1 MSSTASQS
9 LINLLLESGVP
20 STEEAA
26 ELAVNLN
33 GGSWVSQVLDSGKVD
48 EQRFLVAIG
57 NFFRVPVTSI
67 DAKKIDR
74 ATLSVL
80 PSRFVFQHHIL
91 PVEVKENSV
100 VLATYD
106 LFNSI
111 GRQLA
116 SQLLKKPVEWVLVP
130 RAQVLRAMK
139 TLYGIGAETFDEI
152 LKTNRSFEVLQDTET
167 AIELNDDDPE
177 ASVVKFVNQI
187 IREAIFERATDI
199 HVEPLENDLRIRYR
213 IDGILHEVAVPPQLR
228 VLQSAIISRLKV
240 MSHMDIAE
248 RRLPQ
253 DGRMNLQS
261 NHQNIDVRVSTIP
274 TVNGESI
281 SLRLLSRSEQQFG
294 FDRLDLSEKQEKI
307 IRHLLAQPN
316 GIILLTGPTG
326 CGKSTSLYCFLSSIN
341 SVQRRIITIEEPVE
355 YRIPGVS
362 QIDVKPEIDLT
373 FAKGLRHIL
382 RQDPNVVMVGEIRD
396 IETADI
402 AIRAAMTGHLVF
414 STLHTNDA
422 VGGITRLL
430 DMDVE
435 PFLLASVVKSF
446 IAQRL
451 VRTICPDCVQLVD
464 YPREYLAEIS
474 FPVKELGTRFK
485 RGAGCDQCRQTGY
498 QGRAAI
504 YEICLITEPLRKLIM
519 QKRDGGELKQC
530 AIAEGMETLRQ
541 DGWRRVAQGKTT
553 IEEVVRVTQTDEVM
567 AETTEEAE
575 PVVAAESV
583 DAIVANSSNVPS
595 PKAWRG
601 YGRAA
606 GDGLPRGKQPSKKSD
621 VSHKLTK

>member
-1 MSSTASQS
+1 MSSPASQS
-9 LINLLLESGVP
+9 LINLLLEGGV
-20 STEEAA
+20 SSREEAA
-26 ELAVNLN
+26 QLAQNLN
-33 GGSWVSQVLDSGKVD
+33 GGSWTTQVLDSGKVD
-48 EQRFLVAIG
+48 EQRFLAAIG
-57 NFFRVPVTSI
+57 NLFRVPVVTIEAKSI
-67 DAKKIDR
+67 DR
-74 ATLSVL
+74 QTLSLL
-80 PSRFVFQHHIL
+80 PSRLVFQHHIL
-91 PVEVKENSV
+91 PIAEKENAV

-106 LFNSI
+106 LFNSV
-111 GRQLA
+111 GRQLVA
-116 SQLLKKPVEWVLVP
+116 QLLKKPVEWVLVP
-130 RAQVLRAMK
+130 R
-139 TLYGIGAETFDEI
+139 
-152 LKTNRSFEVLQDTET
+152 
-167 AIELNDDDPE
+167 
-177 ASVVKFVNQI
+177 
-187 IREAIFERATDI
+187 
-199 HVEPLENDLRIRYR
+199 
-213 IDGILHEVAVPPQLR
+213 PQLR
-228 VLQSAIISRLKV
+228 LLQSAIISRLKV
-240 MSHMDIAE
+240 MAHMDIAE

-253 DGRMNLQS
+253 DGRIQLHTS
-261 NHQNIDVRVSTIP
+261 NQDIDVRVSTIP

-281 SLRLLSRSEQQFG
+281 SLRLLSRTDQQFG
-294 FDRLDLSEKQEKI
+294 FERLDLSEKQSRI
-307 IRHLLAQPN
+307 IRNLLAQPN
-316 GIILLTGPTG
+316 GIILVTGPTG

-435 PFLLASVVKSF
+435 PFPLASVVKSF

-451 VRTICPDCVQLVD
+451 VRTICPDCAEVVD
-464 YPREYLAEIS
+464 YPRDYLAEIGV
-474 FPVKELGTRFK
+474 PVKELGTSFQ
-485 RGAGCDQCRQTGY
+485 RGTGCDQCRQTGY

-504 YEICLITEPLRKLIM
+504 YEVCVITEPLRRLIM
-519 QKRDGGELKQC
+519 QRRDGSELKQC
-530 AIAEGMETLRQ
+530 AIAERMETLRQ

-575 PVVAAESV
+575 PVVAA
-583 DAIVANSSNVPS
+583 
-595 PKAWRG
+595 G
-601 YGRAA
+601 AA
-606 GDGLPRGKQPSKKSD
+606 DIR
-621 VSHKLTK
+621 

>member
-1 MSSTASQS
+1 MNSAPSRS

-20 STEEAA
+20 SNEEA
-26 ELAVNLN
+26 EQLAVNLN
-33 GGSWVSQVLDSGKVD
+33 GGSWVGQVLDSGKVD
-48 EQRFLVAIG
+48 EQRFLGAIG
-57 NFFRVPVTSI
+57 NFFRVPVVSI

-74 ATLSVL
+74 ATLSAL

-91 PVEVKENSV
+91 PIEVKENSV

-116 SQLLKKPVEWVLVP
+116 
-130 RAQVLRAMK
+130 
-139 TLYGIGAETFDEI
+139 
-152 LKTNRSFEVLQDTET
+152 
-167 AIELNDDDPE
+167 
-177 ASVVKFVNQI
+177 
-187 IREAIFERATDI
+187 
-199 HVEPLENDLRIRYR
+199 
-213 IDGILHEVAVPPQLR
+213 VPPQLR
-228 VLQSAIISRLKV
+228 VLQSAIITRLKV

-253 DGRMNLQS
+253 DGRMNLHANNQE
-261 NHQNIDVRVSTIP
+261 IDVRVSTIP

-281 SLRLLSRSEQQFG
+281 SLRLLSRGEQQFN
-294 FDRLDLSEKQEKI
+294 FERLDLSEQQEKI

-355 YRIPGVS
+355 YRIAGVS

-396 IETADI
+396 VETADI

-435 PFLLASVVKSF
+435 PFLLASVVKAF

-451 VRTICPDCVQLVD
+451 VRTICPDCIEMVD
-464 YPREYLAEIS
+464 YPRDYLAEIGV
-474 FPVKELGTRFK
+474 PVKELGTRFQ

-504 YEICLITEPLRKLIM
+504 YEICLITEPMRKLIM
-519 QKRDGGELKQC
+519 KKRDGGELKQC
-530 AIAEGMETLRQ
+530 AVAEGMETLRH

-567 AETTEEAE
+567 AETTEEAG
-575 PVVAAESV
+575 PVVAAET
-583 DAIVANSSNVPS
+583 A
-595 PKAWRG
+595 
-601 YGRAA
+601 
-606 GDGLPRGKQPSKKSD
+606 
-621 VSHKLTK
+621 

>member
-1 MSSTASQS
+1 VNLATSNS
-9 LINLLLESGVP
+9 LIDLLLASGVP
-20 STEEAA
+20 SREEAV
-26 ELAVNLN
+26 ELSTNLN
-33 GGSWVSQVLDSGKVD
+33 GGSWTTQVLDSGKVD
-48 EQRFLVAIG
+48 EQRFLEAIG
-57 NFFRVPVTSI
+57 NFFQVPVMSI
-67 DAKKIDR
+67 DTKRIER
-74 ATLSVL
+74 ATLSLL

-91 PVEVKENSV
+91 PIETRDKTV

-106 LFNSI
+106 LFNSV

-116 SQLLKKPVEWVLVP
+116 SQLLKRPTEWVLVP
-130 RAQVLRAMK
+130 RAQILRAMK
-139 TLYGIGAETFDEI
+139 TVYGVGAETFDEI
-152 LKTNRSFEVLQDTET
+152 LKTNRSFEGVQD
-167 AIELNDDDPE
+167 IEMATDLDANDPE
-177 ASVVKFVNQI
+177 ASVVKFVNQV
-187 IREAIFERATDI
+187 IREAIVERATDI

-228 VLQSAIISRLKV
+228 LLQSAILSRLKV
-240 MSHMDIAE
+240 MAHMDIAE

-253 DGRMNLQS
+253 DGRINLQA
-261 NHQNIDVRVSTIP
+261 HDQNIDVRVSTIP

-281 SLRLLSRSEQQFG
+281 SLRLLSRTETQNFG
-294 FDRLDLSEKQEKI
+294 FDRLDMSEKQGSIVKA
-307 IRHLLAQPN
+307 LLAQPN

-355 YRIPGVS
+355 YRLPGVS

-396 IETADI
+396 VETADI
-402 AIRAAMTGHLVF
+402 SIRAAMTGHLVF

-435 PFLLASVVKSF
+435 PFLLSSVVKAF

-451 VRTICPDCVQLVD
+451 VRTICPHCVKMYD

-474 FPVKELGTRFK
+474 VPAEMGTQFP
-485 RGAGCDQCRQTGY
+485 RGEGCDSCRQTGY
-498 QGRAAI
+498 QGRLAI
-504 YEICLITEPLRKLIM
+504 YEICVVTEPLKKLIM

-530 AIAEGMETLRQ
+530 AIATGMETLRQ

-567 AETTEEAE
+567 AETELQSAPALMAEA
-575 PVVAAESV
+575 PVVLS
-583 DAIVANSSNVPS
+583 
-595 PKAWRG
+595 
-601 YGRAA
+601 
-606 GDGLPRGKQPSKKSD
+606 
-621 VSHKLTK
+621 

>member
-1 MSSTASQS
+1 MNAAPSTS
-9 LINLLLESGVP
+9 LINLLLESGVA
-20 STEEAA
+20 SREEAA
-26 ELAVNLN
+26 ELTTNLN
-33 GGSWVSQVLDSGKVD
+33 GGSWVNQVLDSGKVD
-48 EQRFLVAIG
+48 EHRFLSAIG
-57 NFFRVPVTSI
+57 NFFRVPLISI

-74 ATLSVL
+74 GTLSML

-91 PVEVKENSV
+91 PIDVKENSV

-116 SQLLKKPVEWVLVP
+116 VQLLKKPAEWVLVP
-130 RAQVLRAMK
+130 RAQLLRAMK

-152 LKTNRSFEVLQDTET
+152 LKTRGSLDVLEDTET
-167 AIELNDDDPE
+167 AIELNADDPE

-187 IREAIFERATDI
+187 IREAILERATDI

-253 DGRMNLQS
+253 DGRMNLLANNQE
-261 NHQNIDVRVSTIP
+261 IDVRVSTIP

-281 SLRLLSRSEQQFG
+281 SLRLLSRGEQQFN
-294 FDRLDLSEKQEKI
+294 FERLDLSEKQEKI
-307 IRHLLAQPN
+307 IRNLLAQPN

-355 YRIPGVS
+355 YRIAGVS

-451 VRTICPDCVQLVD
+451 VRTICPDCVEFVE
-464 YPREYLAEIS
+464 YPRDYLAEIT
-474 FPVKELGTRFK
+474 FPVKELGTSFQ
-485 RGAGCDQCRQTGY
+485 RGAGCDQCRHTGY

-504 YEICLITEPLRKLIM
+504 YEICVITEPLRKLIM
-519 QKRDGGELKQC
+519 RRRDGSELKQC

-541 DGWRRVAQGKTT
+541 DGWRRVSQGKTT

-575 PVVAAESV
+575 PVVAAE
-583 DAIVANSSNVPS
+583 
-595 PKAWRG
+595 
-601 YGRAA
+601 A
-606 GDGLPRGKQPSKKSD
+606 G
-621 VSHKLTK
+621 

>member
-1 MSSTASQS
+1 MNGAPSQS

-26 ELAVNLN
+26 ELTTNLN

-48 EQRFLVAIG
+48 EQRFLGAIG
-57 NFFRVPVTSI
+57 NFFRVPVVSI
-67 DAKKIDR
+67 DAKNIDR
-74 ATLSVL
+74 PTLSNL

-91 PVEVKENSV
+91 PIEAKENSV

-106 LFNSI
+106 LFNSV

-116 SQLLKKPVEWVLVP
+116 GQLLKKPAEWVLVP
-130 RAQVLRAMK
+130 RAQLLRAMK
-139 TLYGIGAETFDEI
+139 TLYGVGAETFDEI
-152 LKTNRSFEVLQDTET
+152 LKTRGSLDALVDADT
-167 AIELNDDDPE
+167 AIELNADDPE

-187 IREAIFERATDI
+187 IREAIAERATDI

-253 DGRMNLQS
+253 DGRMNLLAG
-261 NHQNIDVRVSTIP
+261 NVEIDVRVSTIP

-281 SLRLLSRSEQQFG
+281 SLRLLSRGEQQFN
-294 FDRLDLSEKQEKI
+294 FDRLDLGDKKEKI
-307 IRHLLAQPN
+307 IRNLLTQPN

-396 IETADI
+396 VETADI

-430 DMDVE
+430 DMEVE
-435 PFLLASVVKSF
+435 PFLLSSVVKSF

-451 VRTICPDCVQLVD
+451 VRTICPDCVEVVD
-464 YPREYLAEIS
+464 YPRDYLAEIGV
-474 FPVKELGTRFK
+474 PVKELGTRFR

-504 YEICLITEPLRKLIM
+504 YEVCVITEPLRKLIM
-519 QKRDGGELKQC
+519 RRRDGSELKQC
-530 AIAEGMETLRQ
+530 AIAEGMESLRQ

-567 AETTEEAE
+567 AETTEEAG
-575 PVVAAESV
+575 PVVAAE
-583 DAIVANSSNVPS
+583 I
-595 PKAWRG
+595 R
-601 YGRAA
+601 
-606 GDGLPRGKQPSKKSD
+606 
-621 VSHKLTK
+621 

>member
-1 MSSTASQS
+1 MTSAPSQS

-20 STEEAA
+20 SNEEAVQ
-26 ELAVNLN
+26 LATNLN
-33 GGSWVSQVLDSGKVD
+33 GGSWVGQVLDSGKVD
-48 EQRFLVAIG
+48 ENRFLGAIG
-57 NFFRVPVTSI
+57 NFFRVPVVSI
-67 DAKKIDR
+67 EAKKIDR
-74 ATLSVL
+74 ETLSIL

-91 PVEVKENSV
+91 PIEVKENSV

-116 SQLLKKPVEWVLVP
+116 AQLLKKPAEWVLVP

-139 TLYGIGAETFDEI
+139 TLYGVGAETFDEI
-152 LKTNRSFEVLQDTET
+152 LKTRGSLDVLDDGEA
-167 AIELNDDDPE
+167 AIQINADDPE

-228 VLQSAIISRLKV
+228 VLQAAIISRLKV

-253 DGRMNLQS
+253 DGRMNLLAKNQE
-261 NHQNIDVRVSTIP
+261 IDVRVSTIP

-281 SLRLLSRSEQQFG
+281 SLRLLSRGEQQFN
-294 FDRLDLSEKQEKI
+294 FERLDLGERQEKI
-307 IRHLLAQPN
+307 IRHLLTQPN

-355 YRIPGVS
+355 YRIAGVS

-396 IETADI
+396 VETADI

-435 PFLLASVVKSF
+435 PFLLASVVKAF

-451 VRTICPDCVQLVD
+451 VRTICPDCIEMVD
-464 YPREYLAEIS
+464 YPRDYLAEIGV
-474 FPVKELGTRFK
+474 PVKELGTRFR

-504 YEICLITEPLRKLIM
+504 YEICLITEPMRKLVM
-519 QKRDGGELKQC
+519 KKRDGGELKQC
-530 AIAEGMETLRQ
+530 AVAEGMETLRQ

-567 AETTEEAE
+567 AETTVEAE
-575 PVVAAESV
+575 PVVGG
-583 DAIVANSSNVPS
+583 VA
-595 PKAWRG
+595 
-601 YGRAA
+601 RA
-606 GDGLPRGKQPSKKSD
+606 
-621 VSHKLTK
+621 

>member
-1 MSSTASQS
+1 MNTPVSQS
-9 LINLLLESGVP
+9 VIDLLLASGVP
-20 STEEAA
+20 SREEAMQ
-26 ELAVNLN
+26 LVGGVN
-33 GGSWVSQVLDSGKVD
+33 GGSWTTHILDSGKVD
-48 EQRFLVAIG
+48 ENQFLNVIG
-57 NFFRVPVTSI
+57 SYFHVPVIALDPKSI
-67 DAKKIDR
+67 NR
-74 ATLSVL
+74 ETLSIL

-91 PVEVKENSV
+91 PIEVKEESI

-116 SQLLKKPVEWVLVP
+116 SQLLKKPAEWVLVP
-130 RAQVLRAMK
+130 RTQLLRAMK
-139 TLYGIGAETFDEI
+139 TLYGVGAETFDEI
-152 LKTNRSFEVLQDTET
+152 LKTNRGYEALQEADT
-167 AIELNDDDPE
+167 AIQLNDDDPE

-187 IREAIFERATDI
+187 IREAIAERATDI

-240 MSHMDIAE
+240 MAHMDIAE

-253 DGRMNLQS
+253 DGRMNLHSS
-261 NHQNIDVRVSTIP
+261 NQEIDVRVSTIP

-281 SLRLLSRSEQQFG
+281 SLRLLSRGEQQFN
-294 FDRLDLSEKQEKI
+294 FERLDLSPEQETI
-307 IRHLLAQPN
+307 IRSLLAQPN

-355 YRIPGVS
+355 YRLPGVS

-396 IETADI
+396 VETADI

-422 VGGITRLL
+422 VGGITRLI

-435 PFLLASVVKSF
+435 PFLLASVVKAF

-451 VRTICPDCVQLVD
+451 VRTICPECTELVE
-464 YPREYLAEIS
+464 YPRDYLGQIG
-474 FPVKELGTRFK
+474 FPVRELGPIFS
-485 RGAGCDQCRQTGY
+485 RGRGCDHCRQTGY

-504 YEICLITEPLRKLIM
+504 YEVCVITEPLRKLIM
-519 QKRDGGELKQC
+519 RKADGGELKQC
-530 AIAEGMETLRQ
+530 AIAGSMETLRQ

-553 IEEVVRVTQTDEVM
+553 IEEVVRVTQTDEMM
-567 AETTEEAE
+567 AETTEETV
-575 PVVAAESV
+575 PVLGA
-583 DAIVANSSNVPS
+583 
-595 PKAWRG
+595 
-601 YGRAA
+601 
-606 GDGLPRGKQPSKKSD
+606 
-621 VSHKLTK
+621 

>member
-1 MSSTASQS
+1 MNSAPSQS
-9 LINLLLESGVP
+9 LLNLLLESGV
-20 STEEAA
+20 SSNEEAIQ
-26 ELAVNLN
+26 LATNLN
-33 GGSWVSQVLDSGKVD
+33 GGSWVGQVLDSGKVD
-48 EQRFLVAIG
+48 ENRFLSAIG
-57 NFFRVPVTSI
+57 NFFRVPVVSI

-74 ATLSVL
+74 ETLSML

-91 PVEVKENSV
+91 PIEVKENSV

-116 SQLLKKPVEWVLVP
+116 AQLLKKPAEWVLVP

-139 TLYGIGAETFDEI
+139 TLYGVGAETFDEI
-152 LKTNRSFEVLQDTET
+152 LKTRGSLDVLDDGEA
-167 AIELNDDDPE
+167 AIQINADDPE

-253 DGRMNLQS
+253 DGRMNLLAKNQE
-261 NHQNIDVRVSTIP
+261 IDVRVSTIP

-281 SLRLLSRSEQQFG
+281 SLRLLSRGEQQFN
-294 FDRLDLSEKQEKI
+294 FERLDLGEKKEKI
-307 IRHLLAQPN
+307 IRHLLTQPN

-355 YRIPGVS
+355 YRIAGVS

-396 IETADI
+396 VETADI

-435 PFLLASVVKSF
+435 PFLLASVVKAF

-451 VRTICPDCVQLVD
+451 VRTICPDCIEMVD
-464 YPREYLAEIS
+464 YPRDYLAEIGV
-474 FPVKELGTRFK
+474 PVKELGTRFQ

-504 YEICLITEPLRKLIM
+504 YEICLITEPMRKLIM
-519 QKRDGGELKQC
+519 KKRDGGELKQC
-530 AIAEGMETLRQ
+530 AVAEGMETLRQ
-541 DGWRRVAQGKTT
+541 DGWRRVAQGRTT

-567 AETTEEAE
+567 AETTLEAE
-575 PVVAAESV
+575 PVVGTKLAE
-583 DAIVANSSNVPS
+583 A
-595 PKAWRG
+595 R
-601 YGRAA
+601 
-606 GDGLPRGKQPSKKSD
+606 
-621 VSHKLTK
+621 

>member
-1 MSSTASQS
+1 MMNTVSKSVVD
-9 LINLLLESGVP
+9 LLLAGGVQ
-20 STEEAA
+20 TQEEAVQ
-26 ELAVNLN
+26 LAQNLN
-33 GGSWVSQVLDSGKVD
+33 GGSWVGQVLDSGKVD
-48 EQRFLVAIG
+48 ENRFLAAIG
-57 NFFRVPVTSI
+57 NFFRVPVVSL
-67 DAKKIDR
+67 DAKKVDR
-74 ATLSVL
+74 EMLSIL

-91 PVEVKENSV
+91 PIEAKENSV

-116 SQLLKKPVEWVLVP
+116 AQLLKKPAEWVLVP

-139 TLYGIGAETFDEI
+139 TLYGVGAETFDEI
-152 LKTNRSFEVLQDTET
+152 LKARGSLDLLNDAEA
-167 AIELNDDDPE
+167 AIELNADDPE

-187 IREAIFERATDI
+187 IREAILERATDI

-253 DGRMNLQS
+253 DGRMNLQAS
-261 NHQNIDVRVSTIP
+261 NQNIDVRVSTIP

-281 SLRLLSRSEQQFG
+281 SLRLLSRSEQQNFG
-294 FDRLDLSEKQEKI
+294 FDRLDLSQRQEKI

-355 YRIPGVS
+355 YRIAGVS

-402 AIRAAMTGHLVF
+402 SIRAAMTGHLVF

-451 VRTICPDCVQLVD
+451 VRTVCPECDEKVE
-464 YPREYLAEIS
+464 YPSEYLAEIG
-474 FPVKELGTRFK
+474 FPLKELGTEFM
-485 RGAGCDQCRQTGY
+485 RGKGCEQCRHTGY

-504 YEICLITEPLRKLIM
+504 YEICVVTEPMRKFIM
-519 QKRDGGELKQC
+519 QKKDGGELKQC
-530 AIAEGMETLRQ
+530 AISEGMETLRQ
-541 DGWRRVAQGKTT
+541 DGGRRVAKGNTT

-567 AETTEEAE
+567 AETTEEA
-575 PVVAAESV
+575 
-583 DAIVANSSNVPS
+583 
-595 PKAWRG
+595 
-601 YGRAA
+601 
-606 GDGLPRGKQPSKKSD
+606 
-621 VSHKLTK
+621 

>member
-1 MSSTASQS
+1 MSSPASQS

-26 ELAVNLN
+26 QLAVNLN

-48 EQRFLVAIG
+48 EQRFLAGIG
-57 NFFRVPVTSI
+57 NFFRVPVVCI
-67 DAKKIDR
+67 EAKKIDR
-74 ATLSVL
+74 ETLSAL

-91 PVEVKENSV
+91 PIEVKENSI

-106 LFNSI
+106 LFNAI
-111 GRQLA
+111 GRHLA
-116 SQLLKKPVEWVLVP
+116 SQLLKKPAEWVLVP
-130 RAQVLRAMK
+130 RAQLLRAIK
-139 TLYGIGAETFDEI
+139 TLYGVGAETFDEI
-152 LKTNRSFEVLQDTET
+152 LKTNRAFEVFQDTET
-167 AIELNDDDPE
+167 AIELNADDPE

-187 IREAIFERATDI
+187 IREAIMERATDI

-253 DGRMNLQS
+253 DGRMNLQAS
-261 NHQNIDVRVSTIP
+261 NQNIDVRVSTIP

-281 SLRLLSRSEQQFG
+281 SLRLLSRSEQQQFG

-435 PFLLASVVKSF
+435 PFLLSSVVKSF

-474 FPVKELGTRFK
+474 FPVKELGTRFQ

-504 YEICLITEPLRKLIM
+504 YEVCLITEPLRKLIM

-530 AIAEGMETLRQ
+530 AITEGMETLRQ
-541 DGWRRVAQGKTT
+541 DGWRRVSQGKTT

-567 AETTEEAE
+567 AETTEEAG
-575 PVVAAESV
+575 PVVA
-583 DAIVANSSNVPS
+583 
-595 PKAWRG
+595 G
-601 YGRAA
+601 
-606 GDGLPRGKQPSKKSD
+606 
-621 VSHKLTK
+621 

>member
-1 MSSTASQS
+1 MSSPANQS

-26 ELAVNLN
+26 QLAVNLN

-48 EQRFLVAIG
+48 EQRFLSAIG
-57 NFFRVPVTSI
+57 KFFRVPVVSI

-91 PVEVKENSV
+91 PIEMKENAV

-139 TLYGIGAETFDEI
+139 TLYGVGAETFDEI

-187 IREAIFERATDI
+187 IREAIVERATDI
-199 HVEPLENDLRIRYR
+199 HVEPQENDLRIRYR

-253 DGRMNLQS
+253 DGRINLQS
-261 NHQNIDVRVSTIP
+261 NNQNIDVRVSTIP

-281 SLRLLSRSEQQFG
+281 SLRLLSRSGEQQFG

-326 CGKSTSLYCFLSSIN
+326 CGKSTTLYCFLSSIN
-341 SVQRRIITIEEPVE
+341 SVQRRIITVEEPVE

-396 IETADI
+396 VETADI

-435 PFLLASVVKSF
+435 PFLLSSVVKAF

-451 VRTICPDCVQLVD
+451 VRTICPDCARLVD
-464 YPREYLAEIS
+464 YPREYLAEIG
-474 FPVKELGTRFK
+474 FPVKELDTRFQ
-485 RGAGCDQCRQTGY
+485 RGAGCEQCRQTGY
-498 QGRAAI
+498 QGRVAI

-530 AIAEGMETLRQ
+530 ALAEGMQTLRQ

-575 PVVAAESV
+575 PVVA
-583 DAIVANSSNVPS
+583 
-595 PKAWRG
+595 G
-601 YGRAA
+601 
-606 GDGLPRGKQPSKKSD
+606 
-621 VSHKLTK
+621 

>member
-1 MSSTASQS
+1 MNPAPSQS

-20 STEEAA
+20 SNEEAA
-26 ELAVNLN
+26 ELATNLN

-48 EQRFLVAIG
+48 EQRFLGAIG
-57 NFFRVPVTSI
+57 KFFRVPIVSI
-67 DAKKIDR
+67 DAKNIDR
-74 ATLSVL
+74 TTLSIL

-91 PVEVKENSV
+91 PIESKENSV
-100 VLATYD
+100 VLGTYD

-116 SQLLKKPVEWVLVP
+116 GQLLKKSPEWVLVP
-130 RAQVLRAMK
+130 RAQLLRAMK
-139 TLYGIGAETFDEI
+139 ALYGVGAETFDEI
-152 LKTNRSFEVLQDTET
+152 LKTRGSMDVLEDVEA
-167 AIELNDDDPE
+167 AIELNADDPE

-187 IREAIFERATDI
+187 IREAIAERATDI

-253 DGRMNLQS
+253 DGRMNLLAG
-261 NHQNIDVRVSTIP
+261 NVEIDVRVSTIP

-281 SLRLLSRSEQQFG
+281 SLRLLSRGEQQFN
-294 FDRLDLSEKQEKI
+294 FDRLDLGTKQEEI
-307 IRHLLAQPN
+307 VRNLLAQPN

-396 IETADI
+396 VETADI

-451 VRTICPDCVQLVD
+451 VRTICPDCVEMVD
-464 YPREYLAEIS
+464 YPRDYLAEIGV
-474 FPVKELGTRFK
+474 PVKELGTRFQ

-504 YEICLITEPLRKLIM
+504 YEVCVITEPLRRLIM
-519 QKRDGGELKQC
+519 QRRDGSELKQC

-567 AETTEEAE
+567 AETAEEAE
-575 PVVAAESV
+575 PVVAGGAAE
-583 DAIVANSSNVPS
+583 I
-595 PKAWRG
+595 
-601 YGRAA
+601 
-606 GDGLPRGKQPSKKSD
+606 
-621 VSHKLTK
+621 H

>member
-1 MSSTASQS
+1 VNAAVSQS
-9 LINLLLESGVP
+9 LINLLLSSGVP
-20 STEEAA
+20 TQEEAA
-26 ELAVNLN
+26 ELAANLN
-33 GGSWVSQVLDSGKVD
+33 GGSWTSQVLDSGKVD
-48 EQRFLVAIG
+48 EQRFLEAIG
-57 NFFRVPVTSI
+57 NYFQVPVVSI
-67 DAKKIDR
+67 DTKRIDR
-74 ATLSVL
+74 PTLSLL

-91 PVEVKENSV
+91 PIETKEKTV

-106 LFNSI
+106 LFNSV

-116 SQLLKKPVEWVLVP
+116 SQLLKRPVEWVLVP
-130 RAQVLRAMK
+130 RAQILRAMK
-139 TLYGIGAETFDEI
+139 TVYGVGAETFDEI
-152 LKTNRSFEVLQDTET
+152 LKTNRSFENAQDVEGATD
-167 AIELNDDDPE
+167 LNADDPE

-187 IREAIFERATDI
+187 IREAILERATDI

-228 VLQSAIISRLKV
+228 LLQSAIISRLKV
-240 MSHMDIAE
+240 MAHMDIAE

-253 DGRMNLQS
+253 DGRINLQA
-261 NHQNIDVRVSTIP
+261 HEQNIDVRVSTIP

-281 SLRLLSRSEQQFG
+281 SLRLLSRTEQHFG
-294 FDRLDLSEKQEKI
+294 FDRLDLSEKQTRI
-307 IRHLLAQPN
+307 IRALLAQPN

-355 YRIPGVS
+355 YRLPGVS

-396 IETADI
+396 VETADI
-402 AIRAAMTGHLVF
+402 SIRAAMTGHLVF

-435 PFLLASVVKSF
+435 PFLLSSVVKAF

-451 VRTICPDCVQLVD
+451 VRTSCPHCVQWVE

-474 FPVKELGTRFK
+474 VPQEMGTRFQ
-485 RGAGCDQCRQTGY
+485 RGEGCDSCRQTGY
-498 QGRAAI
+498 QGRLAI
-504 YEICLITEPLRKLIM
+504 YEICVVTEPLKKLIM

-530 AIAEGMETLRQ
+530 AITNGMETLRQ

-567 AETTEEAE
+567 AETELQSAPATF
-575 PVVAAESV
+575 AESP
-583 DAIVANSSNVPS
+583 VA
-595 PKAWRG
+595 R
-601 YGRAA
+601 
-606 GDGLPRGKQPSKKSD
+606 
-621 VSHKLTK
+621 

>member
-1 MSSTASQS
+1 MSAAVNKSIIDLLMAGGVASR
-9 LINLLLESGVP
+9 
-20 STEEAA
+20 EEAA
-26 ELAVNLN
+26 QLAQNLN
-33 GGSWVSQVLDSGKVD
+33 GGSWTIQVRDSGKVD
-48 EQRFLVAIG
+48 ENRFLAAIG
-57 NFFRVPVTSI
+57 NFFRVPLVALDAKSI
-67 DAKKIDR
+67 DR
-74 ATLSVL
+74 QTLSIL

-91 PVEVKENSV
+91 PIEEKENSV

-106 LFNSI
+106 LFNSA
-111 GRQLA
+111 GRQLVT
-116 SQLLKKPVEWVLVP
+116 QLLKKPAEWVLVP
-130 RAQVLRAMK
+130 RAQLLRVMK
-139 TLYGIGAETFDEI
+139 TLYGVGAETFDEI
-152 LKTNRSFEVLQDTET
+152 LKTNRAFEPLQESET
-167 AIELNDDDPE
+167 STDLNADDPE

-187 IREAIFERATDI
+187 IREAIIERATDI

-228 VLQSAIISRLKV
+228 LLQSAIISRLKV
-240 MSHMDIAE
+240 MAHMDIAE

-253 DGRMNLQS
+253 DGRIQLHTS
-261 NHQNIDVRVSTIP
+261 NQDIDVRVSTIP

-281 SLRLLSRSEQQFG
+281 SLRLLSRTDQQFG
-294 FDRLDLSEKQEKI
+294 FERLDLSEKQSRI
-307 IRHLLAQPN
+307 IRNLLAQPN
-316 GIILLTGPTG
+316 GIILVTGPTG

-355 YRIPGVS
+355 YRLPGVS

-382 RQDPNVVMVGEIRD
+382 RQDHNVVVVGEIRD

-451 VRTICPDCVQLVD
+451 VRTICPECAELVE

-474 FPVKELGTRFK
+474 FPLDLGTTFK
-485 RGAGCDQCRQTGY
+485 RGRGCDSCRQTGY

-504 YEICLITEPLRKLIM
+504 YEICVVTEPLRKLIM

-530 AIAEGMETLRQ
+530 AIVEGMETLRQ
-541 DGWRRVAQGKTT
+541 DGWRRVAQGRTT
-553 IEEVVRVTQTDEVM
+553 IDEVVRVTQTDEVM
-567 AETTEEAE
+567 AETNEEAE
-575 PVVAAESV
+575 PVV
-583 DAIVANSSNVPS
+583 
-595 PKAWRG
+595 KR
-601 YGRAA
+601 
-606 GDGLPRGKQPSKKSD
+606 
-621 VSHKLTK
+621 

>member
-1 MSSTASQS
+1 MNPTASQS
-9 LINLLLESGVP
+9 VIDLLLASGVP
-20 STEEAA
+20 SREEAA
-26 ELAVNLN
+26 QLAQNLN
-33 GGSWVSQVLDSGKVD
+33 GGSWTSQVLDSGKVD
-48 EQRFLVAIG
+48 EQRFLSVIG
-57 NFFRVPVTSI
+57 NFFRVPVVSI
-67 DAKKIDR
+67 DPKTIDR
-74 ATLSVL
+74 QALLIL

-91 PVEVKENSV
+91 PVEVKETSV

-106 LFNSI
+106 LFNSV
-111 GRQLA
+111 GRQLV
-116 SQLLKKPVEWVLVP
+116 SQLLKKPAEWVLVP
-130 RAQVLRAMK
+130 RAQLLRAMK
-139 TLYGIGAETFDEI
+139 TLYGVGAETFDEI
-152 LKTNRSFEVLQDTET
+152 LKTNRSFEILQDAET
-167 AIELNDDDPE
+167 STDLTADDPE

-187 IREAIFERATDI
+187 IREAIIERATDI

-228 VLQSAIISRLKV
+228 LLQSAIISRLKV
-240 MSHMDIAE
+240 MAHMDIAE

-253 DGRMNLQS
+253 DGRMNLHANNQE
-261 NHQNIDVRVSTIP
+261 IDVRVSTIP

-294 FDRLDLSEKQEKI
+294 FERLDLSKKQERV
-307 IRHLLAQPN
+307 IRHLLALPN

-355 YRIPGVS
+355 YRLPGVS

-402 AIRAAMTGHLVF
+402 AIRAAM
-414 STLHTNDA
+414 

-451 VRTICPDCVQLVD
+451 VRTICPECVEMVE
-464 YPREYLAEIS
+464 YPPEYLAEIS
-474 FPVKELGTRFK
+474 FPSELGTKFR
-485 RGAGCDQCRQTGY
+485 RGRGCDSCRQTGY

-504 YEICLITEPLRKLIM
+504 YEICVVTEPLRKLIM

-541 DGWRRVAQGKTT
+541 DGWRRVAQGRTT

-575 PVVAAESV
+575 PVVAS
-583 DAIVANSSNVPS
+583 
-595 PKAWRG
+595 
-601 YGRAA
+601 
-606 GDGLPRGKQPSKKSD
+606 
-621 VSHKLTK
+621 

>member
-1 MSSTASQS
+1 MSVAVSKSIVDL
-9 LINLLLESGVP
+9 LIAGGVESR
-20 STEEAA
+20 EEAA
-26 ELAVNLN
+26 QLAQNLN
-33 GGSWVSQVLDSGKVD
+33 GGSWTTQVLDSGKVD
-48 EQRFLVAIG
+48 EQRFLSAIG
-57 NFFRVPVTSI
+57 NFFRVPVVTL
-67 DAKKIDR
+67 DAKTIDR
-74 ATLSVL
+74 QTLSIL

-91 PVEVKENSV
+91 PIAEKDNSV

-106 LFNSI
+106 LFNSA
-111 GRQLA
+111 GRQIVT
-116 SQLLKKPVEWVLVP
+116 QLLKKQAEWVLVP
-130 RAQVLRAMK
+130 RAQLLRVMK
-139 TLYGIGAETFDEI
+139 TLYGVGAETFDEI
-152 LKTNRSFEVLQDTET
+152 LKTRGSMDLLEDTET
-167 AIELNDDDPE
+167 AIELNADDPE

-187 IREAIFERATDI
+187 IREAIAERATDI

-228 VLQSAIISRLKV
+228 LMQSAIISRLKV
-240 MSHMDIAE
+240 MAHMDIAE

-253 DGRMNLQS
+253 DGRIQLHAH
-261 NHQNIDVRVSTIP
+261 NHEIDVRVSTIP

-281 SLRLLSRSEQQFG
+281 SLRLLSRTEQQFG
-294 FDRLDLSEKQEKI
+294 FDRLDLSEKQQQM
-307 IRHLLAQPN
+307 IRNLLAQPN
-316 GIILLTGPTG
+316 GIILVTGPTG

-355 YRIPGVS
+355 YRLLGVS

-435 PFLLASVVKSF
+435 PFLLASVVKAF

-451 VRTICPDCVQLVD
+451 VRTICPECKTLAG
-464 YPREYLAEIS
+464 YPVEYLE
-474 FPVKELGTRFK
+474 ELGVTFPPDFK
-485 RGAGCDQCRQTGY
+485 FYRGTGCDHCRQTGY
-498 QGRAAI
+498 QGRVAI
-504 YEICLITEPLRKLIM
+504 YEICLVTEPLRRLIL
-519 QKRDGGELKQC
+519 QKRDGSELKQC
-530 AIAEGMETLRQ
+530 AIAQGMETLRH
-541 DGWRRVAQGKTT
+541 DGWRRVGQGITT

-567 AETTEEAE
+567 AETTPEAE
-575 PVVAAESV
+575 PVVA
-583 DAIVANSSNVPS
+583 
-595 PKAWRG
+595 R
-601 YGRAA
+601 
-606 GDGLPRGKQPSKKSD
+606 
-621 VSHKLTK
+621 

>member
-1 MSSTASQS
+1 MNAPARQS
-9 LINLLLESGVP
+9 VIDLLLASGVP
-20 STEEAA
+20 SRDEAA
-26 ELAVNLN
+26 ELAQNLN
-33 GGSWVSQVLDSGKVD
+33 GGSWTSQVLDSGKVD
-48 EQRFLVAIG
+48 EQRFLSVIG
-57 NFFRVPVTSI
+57 NFFRVPVVSI
-67 DAKKIDR
+67 DPKTIDR
-74 ATLSVL
+74 ETLSIL

-91 PVEVKENSV
+91 PIEVKETSV

-116 SQLLKKPVEWVLVP
+116 GQLLKKPAEWVLVP
-130 RAQVLRAMK
+130 RAQLLRAMK
-139 TLYGIGAETFDEI
+139 TLYGVGAETFDEI
-152 LKTNRSFEVLQDTET
+152 LKTNRAFEILQDTET
-167 AIELNDDDPE
+167 STDLTADDPE

-187 IREAIFERATDI
+187 IREAIIERATDI

-253 DGRMNLQS
+253 DGRMNLHANNQE
-261 NHQNIDVRVSTIP
+261 IDVRVSTIP

-294 FDRLDLSEKQEKI
+294 FERLDMSKKQERI
-307 IRHLLAQPN
+307 IRKLLAQPN

-355 YRIPGVS
+355 YRLPGVS

-382 RQDPNVVMVGEIRD
+382 RQDPNVVMVGEVRD

-435 PFLLASVVKSF
+435 PFLLASVVKAF

-451 VRTICPDCVQLVD
+451 VRTICPECAELVE
-464 YPREYLAEIS
+464 YPSEYLAEIA
-474 FPVKELGTRFK
+474 FPSELGTKFS
-485 RGAGCDQCRQTGY
+485 RGAGCDNCRHTGY
-498 QGRAAI
+498 QGRTAI
-504 YEICLITEPLRKLIM
+504 YEICVVTEPLRKLIM
-519 QKRDGGELKQC
+519 QKRDGGELKQS
-530 AIAEGMETLRQ
+530 AIAEGMVTLRQ
-541 DGWRRVAQGKTT
+541 DGWRRVEQGKTT

-575 PVVAAESV
+575 PV
-583 DAIVANSSNVPS
+583 
-595 PKAWRG
+595 
-601 YGRAA
+601 
-606 GDGLPRGKQPSKKSD
+606 SKR
-621 VSHKLTK
+621 

>member
-1 MSSTASQS
+1 MNAAPSQS
-9 LINLLLESGVP
+9 LINLLLESGVSSP
-20 STEEAA
+20 EDAA
-26 ELAVNLN
+26 GLATNLN

-48 EQRFLVAIG
+48 EQRFLAAIG
-57 NFFRVPVTSI
+57 KFFRVPIVSI

-74 ATLSVL
+74 TTLSIL
-80 PSRFVFQHHIL
+80 PSRFVFQHQIL
-91 PVEVKENSV
+91 PIETKENSV

-116 SQLLKKPVEWVLVP
+116 GQLLKKPAEWVLVP
-130 RAQVLRAMK
+130 RAQLLRAMK
-139 TLYGIGAETFDEI
+139 TLYGVGAETFDEI
-152 LKTNRSFEVLQDTET
+152 LKSRGSMDVLEDTET
-167 AIELNDDDPE
+167 AIELNADDPE

-187 IREAIFERATDI
+187 IREAIAERATDI

-253 DGRMNLQS
+253 DGRMNLHAS
-261 NHQNIDVRVSTIP
+261 NVEIDVRVSTIP

-281 SLRLLSRSEQQFG
+281 SLRLLSRGEQHFN
-294 FDRLDLSEKQEKI
+294 FERLDLGEKQEEI
-307 IRHLLAQPN
+307 IRNLLTQPN

-396 IETADI
+396 VETADI

-451 VRTICPDCVQLVD
+451 VRTICPDCAQQVD
-464 YPREYLAEIS
+464 YPRDYLAEIS
-474 FPVKELGTRFK
+474 FPVKELGTRFQ
-485 RGAGCDQCRQTGY
+485 RGAGCDQCRHTGY

-504 YEICLITEPLRKLIM
+504 YEVCVITEPLRKLIM
-519 QKRDGGELKQC
+519 RRRDGSELKQC

-567 AETTEEAE
+567 AETTAEAE
-575 PVVAAESV
+575 PVVAA
-583 DAIVANSSNVPS
+583 
-595 PKAWRG
+595 G
-601 YGRAA
+601 AA
-606 GDGLPRGKQPSKKSD
+606 
-621 VSHKLTK
+621 

>member
-1 MSSTASQS
+1 VNPAISNS
-9 LINLLLESGVP
+9 LIDLLMASGVP
-20 STEEAA
+20 SREEAA
-26 ELAVNLN
+26 ELATNLN
-33 GGSWVSQVLDSGKVD
+33 GGSWTTQVLDSGKVD
-48 EQRFLVAIG
+48 EQRFLEAIG
-57 NFFRVPVTSI
+57 NFFQVPVMSI
-67 DAKKIDR
+67 DTKRIER
-74 ATLSVL
+74 STLSLL

-91 PVEVKENSV
+91 PIETRDKTV

-106 LFNSI
+106 LFNSV

-116 SQLLKKPVEWVLVP
+116 AQLLKRPTEWVLVP
-130 RAQVLRAMK
+130 RAQILRAMK
-139 TLYGIGAETFDEI
+139 TVYGVGAETFDEI
-152 LKTNRSFEVLQDTET
+152 LKTNRSFEGAED
-167 AIELNDDDPE
+167 IEMATDLDANDPE

-187 IREAIFERATDI
+187 IREAILERATDI
-199 HVEPLENDLRIRYR
+199 HVEPLEGDLRIRYR

-228 VLQSAIISRLKV
+228 LLQSAIISRLKV
-240 MSHMDIAE
+240 MAHMDIAE

-253 DGRMNLQS
+253 DGRINLQA
-261 NHQNIDVRVSTIP
+261 HDQNIDVRVSTIP

-281 SLRLLSRSEQQFG
+281 SLRLLSRSETQHFG
-294 FDRLDLSEKQEKI
+294 FDRLDMSEKQG
-307 IRHLLAQPN
+307 RVVRALLAQPN

-355 YRIPGVS
+355 YRLPGVS

-396 IETADI
+396 VETADI
-402 AIRAAMTGHLVF
+402 SIRAAMTGHLVF

-435 PFLLASVVKSF
+435 PFLLSSVVKAF

-451 VRTICPDCVQLVD
+451 VRTMCPHCVRIYD
-464 YPREYLAEIS
+464 YPREYLAEIGV
-474 FPVKELGTRFK
+474 PAEMGTQFR
-485 RGAGCDQCRQTGY
+485 RGEGCDSCRQTGY
-498 QGRAAI
+498 QGRLAI
-504 YEICLITEPLRKLIM
+504 YEICVVTEPLKKLIM

-530 AIAEGMETLRQ
+530 AISNGMETLRQ

-567 AETTEEAE
+567 AETELQSAPALFSEA
-575 PVVAAESV
+575 PMVV
-583 DAIVANSSNVPS
+583 
-595 PKAWRG
+595 R
-601 YGRAA
+601 
-606 GDGLPRGKQPSKKSD
+606 
-621 VSHKLTK
+621 